1 MESRRGFLKAGC
13 ATLAAGAISP
23 ALGAV
28 NEFRRGGMVYR
39 RLGQTD
45 LYPSLLSF
53 GSHTDSAYR
62 VESTSGNWLNEQG
75 QQRRDRHLLHGL
87 DLGINLFDVYEDEG
101 QWEPVK
107 RVLGPYRSRV
117 MLSLSRNFREYIGD
131 AIDRACRLFGHADLF
146 RLHTNDF
153 DHVGSGYV
161 ADWDVLRKAKEAGKV
176 RAIGLSIH
184 NETIM
189 MEALEQLDGI
199 DFILF
204 PYNFIHARADF
215 SLFIP
220 AATAKGIGLIAMK
233 PLALGSIVNLD
244 PRARSG
250 PRPQSE
256 QWLSF
261 GSRSMAMPPAV
272 VAEMT
277 KSLNRLPDETL
288 CQAAIRFVFSRRFLA
303 CTIPGM
309 WDDQWI
315 EENYAALGRYQE
327 MSQAE
332 RAALNEVARLAK
344 LVPGWLPRSHQWLE
358 ERWRA

>member
-1 MESRRGFLKAGC
+1 
-13 ATLAAGAISP
+13 
-23 ALGAV
+23 
-28 NEFRRGGMVYR
+28 MVYR
-39 RLGQTD
+39 RLGQTG

-53 GSHTDSAYR
+53 GSHTDKAYR
-62 VESTSGNWLNEQG
+62 ISSSSGNRLNDEG
-75 QQRRDRHLLHGL
+75 QRRRDRHLLHGL

-107 RVLGPYRSRV
+107 RVLGPYRSKV
-117 MLSLSRNFREYIGD
+117 LLSVSRNFKEYIGD
-131 AIDRACRLFGHADLF
+131 AIDRAARLFGYSDLF

-153 DHVGSGYV
+153 EKVGCGMV
-161 ADWDVLRKAKEAGKV
+161 ADWDAMRKAKEAGKV

-184 NETIM
+184 NETVM
-189 MEALEQLDGI
+189 MDALDQLDGI

-215 SLFIP
+215 SRFIP

-250 PRPQSE
+250 PRPESE
-256 QWLSF
+256 NWLSY
-261 GSRSMAMPPAV
+261 GSRSMSMPPAV

-277 KSLNRLPDETL
+277 RTLNRLPDETL
-288 CQAAIRFVFSRRFLA
+288 CQAAIRFVFSRKFLT
-303 CTIPGM
+303 CTIAGM

-315 EENYAALGRYQE
+315 DDNYAALGRYQE
-327 MSQAE
+327 MTGEEKAALD
-332 RAALNEVARLAK
+332 RAAKLAK

-358 ERWRA
+358 EKWRA